1 MNLVKYKDYYA
12 KVDYDAEDCVLVG
25 TVLDMSDSLS
35 FYAESPGDVMP
46 MFVQCVDNYLDH
58 CREVGKV
65 PEKSYTGQFN
75 VRIKPALHRQLAYR
89 AALEE
94 VSLNRIVERALME
107 YVGSC

>member
-1 MNLVKYKDYYA
+1 MNIVKYKDYCA
-12 KVDYDAEDCVLVG
+12 KVEYDAEDCILVG

-35 FYAESPGDVMP
+35 FYADAPGEVMP
-46 MFVQCVDNYLDH
+46 MFVQCVDNYLDY
-58 CREVGKV
+58 CREAGKS

-94 VSLNRIVERALME
+94 ISLNRIVEQALTA
-107 YVGSC
+107 YVGT